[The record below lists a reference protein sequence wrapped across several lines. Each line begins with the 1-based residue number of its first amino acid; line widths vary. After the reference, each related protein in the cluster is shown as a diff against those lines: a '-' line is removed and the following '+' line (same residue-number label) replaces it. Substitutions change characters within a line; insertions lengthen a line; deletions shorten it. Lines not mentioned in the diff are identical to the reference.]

1 MLLDILVTEGDLMVD
16 HAAQTEDDLISIVD
30 GVLETDDYDNDGYI
44 SFYEFISSQGD
55 VEDDDSEGSISPHTH
70 LLIIRLLKT
79 TTGKT

>member
-16 HAAQTEDDLISIVD
+16 HAAQSENDLISIVD

-55 VEDDDSEGSISPHTH
+55 VEDDDSENSEG
-70 LLIIRLLKT
+70 
-79 TTGKT
+79 